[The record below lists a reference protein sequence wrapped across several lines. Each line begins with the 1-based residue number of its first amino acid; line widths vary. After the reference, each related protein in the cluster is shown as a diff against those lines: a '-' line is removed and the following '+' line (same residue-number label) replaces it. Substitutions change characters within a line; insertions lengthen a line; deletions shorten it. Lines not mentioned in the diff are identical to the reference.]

1 LSPMNEGRPY
11 FDDIVKLEKY
21 NAERKRVS
29 ALLNGQL
36 DRLFNEINIDKTGD
50 TMDIVLDNK
59 GKPKKKGFVVSDVD
73 NTLLEMLPKHLKD
86 IMLENN
92 DKVTSFYVAVTKTN
106 GQFSLEVTGN
116 TFNNIEKPQSVEL
129 RTKIK
134 SPRRDM
140 RPVFQEAL
148 IRCYSNPY
156 PNTPFL
162 IVEKRGGSTLQDY
175 KVTGTPEEILRQQK
189 NDSMELIELA
199 ETLGNIKGV
208 INSPEE
214 EEKQTS

>member
-1 LSPMNEGRPY
+1 MTEGQPY
-11 FDDIVKLEKY
+11 TNDLEKLEKY
-21 NAERKRVS
+21 NAERRKVS
-29 ALLNGQL
+29 ALLNKQL
-36 DRLFNEINIDKTGD
+36 NRLFNETNIDKTGD
-50 TMDIVLDNK
+50 TMDIALDNK

-116 TFNNIEKPQSVEL
+116 TFNNLQKPQNTES
-129 RTKIK
+129 RPKIT
-134 SPRRDM
+134 SPRKDI

-148 IRCYSNPY
+148 IICRSNPY
-156 PNTPFL
+156 PSMPFL
-162 IVEKRGGSTLQDY
+162 IVEKRGGSTLPDHI
-175 KVTGTPEEILRQQK
+175 VLGTPEEILRQQK

-208 INSPEE
+208 INFPEE